1 MSQVPIDAPDMTGDL
16 AQLEKARLAM
26 RRQALEHLAEAD
38 RLDAL
43 YEAVTGNTFAAEEGS
58 EVTE

>member
-16 AQLEKARLAM
+16 ARLEKARLAM

-43 YEAVTGNTFAAEEGS
+43 YEAVTNNTFAAEEGS

>member
-16 AQLEKARLAM
+16 ARLEKARLAM
-26 RRQALEHLAEAD
+26 RRQALEHLEEAD

-43 YEAVTGNTFAAEEGS
+43 YAAVTGKDHSAVAQD
-58 EVTE
+58 EVQS

>member
-16 AQLEKARLAM
+16 AWLEKARLAM
-26 RRQALEHLAEAD
+26 RRQAAEHLAEAD

-43 YEAVTGNTFAAEEGS
+43 YEAVTGNTCAAEEGS

>member
-43 YEAVTGNTFAAEEGS
+43 YEAVTGNTCAAEEGS